1 MMSLHPI
8 AKLRWQT
15 QSGET
20 EYLLKPEESLTIGRE
35 PDNTIIV
42 NDSMV
47 SRHHARID
55 WASESYTIQDLDS
68 RNGTFVNGRRVRRRR
83 RLSDGDE
90 ITLYQFRLSFETLRV
105 EEVEPDSG
113 DTLVAMPLPGQPKLI
128 VTSGPDAGREI
139 LLNEDIMTIGRI
151 SKSARWPSSQILLDD
166 RAVSRPHACIQREET
181 GFSIVD
187 LESANG
193 TMVNGQPISG
203 PHPLTDGDVIGMG
216 ETRLVFRIGS

>member
-15 QSGET
+15 QSGEA

-42 NDSMV
+42 NDNMV

-55 WASESYTIQDLDS
+55 WAGQGYMIQDLDS

-90 ITLYQFRLSFETLRV
+90 IALYQFHLTFETV
-105 EEVEPDSG
+105 KIEEMEPEAG
-113 DTLVAMPLPGQPKLI
+113 ETLVAMSLPGQPRLI
-128 VTSGPDAGREI
+128 VTGGPDAGREI

-166 RAVSRPHACIQREET
+166 RTVSRPHACIQREEA

-187 LESANG
+187 MESANG

-203 PHPLTDGDVIGMG
+203 LHTLTDGDVIGMG
-216 ETRLVFRIGS
+216 ETRLVFRTGS

>member
-1 MMSLHPI
+1 MSLHPI

-166 RAVSRPHACIQREET
+166 RAVSRPHACIQREEA